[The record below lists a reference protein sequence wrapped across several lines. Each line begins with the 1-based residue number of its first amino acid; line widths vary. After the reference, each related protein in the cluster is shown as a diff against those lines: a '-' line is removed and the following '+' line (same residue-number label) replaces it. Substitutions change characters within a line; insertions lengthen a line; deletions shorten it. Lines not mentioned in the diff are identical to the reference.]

1 MRKLLAVMLLTSMT
15 LGACSGQAN
24 SESEASA
31 SATANETDGGIGS
44 DAPLESDQEP
54 IADGTNDETDSDG
67 RSTDSSFE
75 DVEATTKYNNILR
88 MRQYWIDDVEVGSST
103 YHDYTGIT
111 YYDIADANGDQIVP
125 VFEEK
130 PLEDEHPD
138 INGVP
143 VPVWAPML
151 SSAFAED
158 LDKALSQY
166 ADYRPTII
174 QGVLKG
180 YYNEGIIL
188 NDIWIE
194 GDIKGDFNVG
204 DIITV
209 GCNKVMLSYVGGAL
223 GTVVFGSQCE

>member
-1 MRKLLAVMLLTSMT
+1 MRRLLAIMFLTSVA
-15 LGACSGQAN
+15 LGACSDQVN
-24 SESEASA
+24 SESEAS
-31 SATANETDGGIGS
+31 SSTTANETDGGIGS
-44 DAPLESDQEP
+44 DAPLESAQEP
-54 IADGTNDETDSDG
+54 IADSTNDETDSDG

-75 DVEATTKYNNILR
+75 DVEATTKYNHILR

-111 YYDIADANGDQIVP
+111 YYDIADANGDQIAP
-125 VFEEK
+125 VFEEQ
-130 PLEDEHPD
+130 PLEDDRPD

-143 VPVWAPML
+143 VPIWAPML

-158 LDKALSQY
+158 VDKALSQY
-166 ADYRPTII
+166 ADDRPTII

-180 YYNEGIIL
+180 YYNKGIIL

-194 GDIKGDFNVG
+194 GDVKGDLNVG

-209 GCNKVMLSYVGGAL
+209 GCNKVMLSYAGGAL
-223 GTVVFGSQCE
+223 GMVVFGSQCE

>member
-1 MRKLLAVMLLTSMT
+1 MKKLLSVMLLTSVT
-15 LGACSGQAN
+15 LVACSDQAN
-24 SESEASA
+24 SESEASV
-31 SATANETDGGIGS
+31 SATTDDTSGGIGS
-44 DAPLESDQEP
+44 DAPLESTQEP

-75 DVEATTKYNNILR
+75 DVKATTKYNPILR
-88 MRQYWIDDVEVGSST
+88 MRQYWIDDIEVGSST

-111 YYDIADANGDQIVP
+111 YYDIWDTNGDQIAP
-125 VFEEK
+125 VFEEQ
-130 PLEDEHPD
+130 PLEGERPA

-143 VPVWAPML
+143 VPVWAPMI

-158 LDKALSQY
+158 VDKALSQY
-166 ADYRPTII
+166 AYRPTII

-180 YYNEGIIL
+180 YYNKGIIL

-194 GDIKGDFNVG
+194 GDVQGDHNVG

-209 GCNKVMLSYVGGAL
+209 GCNEVMLSYAGNL
-223 GTVVFGSQCE
+223 GMVVFGSQCE